1 MHKQVVVTGLGV
13 VSPLGNDKDSFWQA
27 ICEGKSGADKITR
40 FDASG
45 FSSQI
50 ACEVKGFEPDRFIEK
65 KDLKKMSLFIQY
77 ALVAAM
83 EAIQDSEL
91 KIEKENPDKIG
102 VMVGSGVGGLET
114 IEEQLRVLFEKGAD
128 RISPFFIPKILPNMA
143 SSQVSIYLGVKSCN
157 LSISTACAAGTHSIG
172 VALDMIRLGY
182 ADVMIA
188 GGTEAAIISL
198 AHGGFCSMKALSSRN
213 DEPQKASRPFDRE
226 RDGFVMAEGA
236 GIVVLESLEHALNRN
251 ANIYAELAGFG
262 MSADAYHITAPA
274 PDGKG
279 AVMAMKN
286 ALKNAG
292 LPKENIDYINA
303 HGTSTPLNDKYETMA
318 IKEVFGQ
325 HAGKLAV
332 SSTKSMTG
340 HMLGAAGAAEFIVCA
355 LTIRDG
361 IIPPT
366 INYEYPDPECDLDY
380 VPNVK
385 RHRKVDGALSN
396 SFGFGGQNACLIVKN
411 YEAAKNMRER

>member
-1 MHKQVVVTGLGV
+1 MADKQVVVTGLGI
-13 VSPLGNDKDSFWQA
+13 VSPVGNDRDSFWEA

-40 FDASG
+40 FDASS

-65 KDLKKMSLFIQY
+65 NELKKLDLFVQY
-77 ALVAAM
+77 GLLAAM
-83 EAIQDSEL
+83 EAIQDAGL
-91 KIEKENPDKIG
+91 KIEEEDPDRIG
-102 VMVGSGVGGLET
+102 VLVGSGIGGFET
-114 IEEQLRVLFEKGAD
+114 FEEQHRVLLEKGPG
-128 RISPFFIPKILPNMA
+128 RISPFLIPKMIVNMA
-143 SSQVSIYLGVKSCN
+143 SSQISIYLGLKAPN
-157 LSISTACAAGTHSIG
+157 LSISTACAAGAHSIG
-172 VALDMIRLGY
+172 VALDIIRLGY
-182 ADVMIA
+182 ADVVLA
-188 GGTEAAIISL
+188 GGVEATITPL
-198 AHGGFCSMKALSSRN
+198 AQGGFCSIRALSTRN
-213 DEPQKASRPFDRE
+213 DEPKKASRPFDRE

-236 GIVVLESLEHALNRN
+236 GIVVLESLEHALNRK

-262 MSADAYHITAPA
+262 MSADAYHMTAPA

-292 LPKENIDYINA
+292 LPKESVSYINA

-318 IKEVFGQ
+318 IKEVFAQ
-325 HAGKLAV
+325 HAYKLAV

-340 HMLGAAGAAEFIVCA
+340 HLLGAAGAVEFIVCVLA
-355 LTIRDG
+355 IKNG

-380 VPNVK
+380 VPNIK
-385 RHRKVDGALSN
+385 RPGKVDVALSN
-396 SFGFGGQNACLIVKN
+396 SFGFGGQNACLVARKFLTP
-411 YEAAKNMRER
+411 